1 MEIRLLRSFL
11 VLAQELHFGRAA
23 ERLHIAQPPLTK
35 QIHQLERD
43 LGVQLFERHSRGVRL
58 THAGQAF
65 IEPARKVLEAADYA
79 SAAAQ
84 RASDGETG
92 TVTIGFSGALGGAVL
107 PRMIRTVHQHH
118 PNIEIR
124 IRRQSY
130 SSIVLDRVV
139 DGDLDLGII
148 ILPVQ
153 RAGIS
158 TLPIMEHTLVAVLPK
173 DHRLA
178 AEEDVT
184 FEALR
189 DENFVVPEAYQG
201 SVMRDLLV
209 SRCVDA
215 GFNPRIV
222 QEAEDTYTI
231 LSLVGGGVGV
241 SVSLSGVQNLH
252 PDSVVFKPLRDS
264 TDTVLT
270 ALGWRTDK
278 VSRTLSRVMET
289 LNAEFAPVSAGSR
302 EPEMP

>member
-65 IEPARKVLEAADYA
+65 IEPAKKVLEAADFA

-107 PRMIRTVHQHH
+107 PRIIRAVHQHH

-139 DGDLDLGII
+139 DGDLDLGIV

-158 TLPIMEHTLVAVLPK
+158 TLPIMEHTLVAVLPR

-178 AEEDVT
+178 AEEDVS

-189 DENFVVPEAYQG
+189 DENFVAPEAYQG

-264 TDTVLT
+264 TDAICTG
-270 ALGWRTDK
+270 LGWRTDR
-278 VSRTLSRVMET
+278 VSRTLGRVMET
-289 LNAEFAPVSAGSR
+289 LNAEFASVQLAES
-302 EPEMP
+302 

>member
-35 QIHQLERD
+35 QIHQLERE

-58 THAGQAF
+58 THAGQSF
-65 IEPARKVLEAADYA
+65 IEPARKVLEAADFA

-84 RASDGETG
+84 RASDGEFG

-107 PRMIRTVHQHH
+107 PRIIRTLHQHH
-118 PNIEIR
+118 PNIDVR

-139 DGDLDLGII
+139 DGDLDLGIM
-148 ILPVQ
+148 LMPVQ

-158 TLPIMEHTLVAVLPK
+158 TRPIMEHGLVAVLPR
-173 DHRLA
+173 DHPLSGEKEIA
-178 AEEDVT
+178 FAD
-184 FEALR
+184 LR
-189 DENFVVPEAYQG
+189 DEDFVAPEAYQG
-201 SVMRDLLV
+201 SVMRELLIH
-209 SRCVDA
+209 RCVEA

-231 LSLVGGGVGV
+231 LSLVGGGIGV
-241 SVSLSGVQNLH
+241 SVSLSGLENLH
-252 PDSVVFKPLRDS
+252 PDSVVFRPIKDS
-264 TDTVLT
+264 TDAVYT
-270 ALGWRTDK
+270 ALGWRTK
-278 VSRTLSRVMET
+278 NKSQTLGRVLET
-289 LNAEFAPVSAGSR
+289 LDTQL
-302 EPEMP
+302 PEVTVRQT

>member
-65 IEPARKVLEAADYA
+65 IEPAKKVLEAADQA

-92 TVTIGFSGALGGAVL
+92 TVTIGFSGALGGAIL
-107 PRMIRTVHQHH
+107 PRIIRTVHQRH

-130 SSIVLDRVV
+130 SSTVLDRVV
-139 DGDLDLGII
+139 DGDLDLGIV

-158 TLPIMEHTLVAVLPK
+158 TLPILEHTLMAVVPK
-173 DHRLA
+173 DHPLA
-178 AEEDVT
+178 SEDDVS
-184 FEALR
+184 FESLR
-189 DENFVVPEAYQG
+189 DEDFVAPEAYQG

-209 SRCVDA
+209 SRCVEA

-231 LSLVGGGVGV
+231 LALVGGGVGI

-252 PDSVVFKPLRDS
+252 PDSVVFKPLRNS
-264 TDTVLT
+264 EDTIHT

-278 VSRTLSRVMET
+278 VSRTLGRVMET
-289 LNAEFAPVSAGSR
+289 LKTEFASVQLAESNVV
-302 EPEMP
+302 EP

>member
-65 IEPARKVLEAADYA
+65 IEPARKVLEAADHA

-92 TVTIGFSGALGGAVL
+92 TVTIGFSGALGGAIL
-107 PRMIRTVHQHH
+107 PRIIRTVHEHH
-118 PNIEIR
+118 PNIEVH

-139 DGDLDLGII
+139 DGDLDLGIM

-158 TLPIMEHTLVAVLPK
+158 TLPILEHTLMAVVPK
-173 DHRLA
+173 GHRLA
-178 AEEDVT
+178 SEDDVS
-184 FEALR
+184 FESLR
-189 DENFVVPEAYQG
+189 DEDFVAPEAYQG

-209 SRCVDA
+209 SRCVEA

-231 LSLVGGGVGV
+231 LALVGGGVGI
-241 SVSLSGVQNLH
+241 SVSLSGVHNLH

-264 TDTVLT
+264 TDIIHT
-270 ALGWRTDK
+270 ALGWRTDR
-278 VSRTLSRVMET
+278 VSRTLDRVMET
-289 LNAEFAPVSAGSR
+289 LTTEFASVRPAGL
-302 EPEMP
+302 